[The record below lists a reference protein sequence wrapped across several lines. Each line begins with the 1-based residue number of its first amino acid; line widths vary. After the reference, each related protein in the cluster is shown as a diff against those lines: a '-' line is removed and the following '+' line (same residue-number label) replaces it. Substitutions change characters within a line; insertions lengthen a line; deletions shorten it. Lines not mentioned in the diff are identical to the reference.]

1 MIPSKVVELR
11 KEVSIVPSS
20 KFVCSFHRQKQIKRK
35 KNPPKNK
42 IRKIKERDVQS
53 VIVFLESPLKIY

>member
-42 IRKIKERDVQS
+42 I
-53 VIVFLESPLKIY
+53 

>member
-35 KNPPKNK
+35 KNPPK
-42 IRKIKERDVQS
+42 KIKYEK
-53 VIVFLESPLKIY
+53 LKKGMCNL